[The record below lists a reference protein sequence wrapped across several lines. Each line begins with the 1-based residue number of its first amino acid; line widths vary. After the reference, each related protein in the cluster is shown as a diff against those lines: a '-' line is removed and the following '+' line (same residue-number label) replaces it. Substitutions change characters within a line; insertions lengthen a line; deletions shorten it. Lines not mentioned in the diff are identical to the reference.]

1 MSCNTNNGTERINGD
16 LKHEELV
23 GFKNCSPSELL
34 EIIISRFL
42 PKFYRKYVSLNV
54 KFSSGYKTY
63 AENIPSYLQN
73 RPQSLVTF
81 LLERAQRMSTL
92 MIDTVKEQTDG
103 SFEVFSDDPG
113 ISDTKLKYNVSFGDH
128 ETFCSCSCR
137 DFRRTKL
144 LCKHFFAII
153 DSRIKQFSDLTK
165 LFLNSFT
172 NLDRGLFE
180 DNEINNVAD
189 PTLIKDNWKK
199 CKEKIEEKHVIDIM
213 DLSDFENASGNSFCF
228 FSISYSGS
236 DKFLFCLRLC
246 EFDELEKNS
255 YKTLIIR

>member
-16 LKHEELV
+16 LKHDELV

-73 RPQSLVTF
+73 RPQPLVTF
-81 LLERAQRMSTL
+81 LLEKAQRMSTL
-92 MIDTVKEQTDG
+92 MIDTVKEQTYG

-213 DLSDFENASGNSFCF
+213 DFKNTISKNSFWF
-228 FSISYSGS
+228 FSVSYSGS
-236 DKFLFCLRLC
+236 DKFLFA
-246 EFDELEKNS
+246 
-255 YKTLIIR
+255 